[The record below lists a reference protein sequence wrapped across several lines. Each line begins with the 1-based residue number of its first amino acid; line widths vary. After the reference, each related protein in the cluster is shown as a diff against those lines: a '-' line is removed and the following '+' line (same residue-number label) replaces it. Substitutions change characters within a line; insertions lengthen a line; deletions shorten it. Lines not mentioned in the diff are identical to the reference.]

1 MTQLYH
7 SSAYGQWIQQS
18 TSQILAQIQ
27 FIPVPFTIVKKWKQL
42 KHSSTDKWIIKV
54 WYIYIMGHYST
65 VNKNKV
71 MKSAGR

>member
-7 SSAYGQWIQQS
+7 SSAYGQWIQHPIS
-18 TSQILAQIQ
+18 QIQ
-27 FIPVPFTIVKKWKQL
+27 FIPVPFMIVKKWKQL

-71 MKSAGR
+71 MKSARR